1 MKIWMISLKFLSLL
15 IDGPT
20 ETVKKEIKKQK
31 RGFLDAMMA
40 PMVPSL
46 IAPVSSSLIQP
57 VASSLTN
64 AISEKRVM
72 GAEKE
77 QEDGIIPL
85 LSLSLVM
92 KVLGKRVKRAGK
104 EYSNINHM
112 EKMF

>member
-1 MKIWMISLKFLSLL
+1 MISLKFLSLL

-20 ETVKKEIKKQK
+20 ETVKKKIKKQNC
-31 RGFLDAMMA
+31 GFLDAMMA
-40 PMVPSL
+40 PMVASL
-46 IAPVSSSLIQP
+46 IAPVS
-57 VASSLTN
+57 SSLTN

-92 KVLGKRVKRAGK
+92 KVLEKRVKRAGK
-104 EYSNINHM
+104 EYNNINHM
-112 EKMF
+112 ETMF